1 MQAEITITG
10 KATLNL
16 DGASFPHDM
25 TAEQRLAY
33 WLEGANSDPLLAIQC
48 LEIKYEIKGELSHE

>member
-16 DGASFPHDM
+16 DSASFPPDM

-33 WLEGANSDPLLAIQC
+33 WLEGANADPLLAIQC
-48 LEIKYEIKGELSHE
+48 LDVKYEIVGEVK